1 MQAVIEMAKA
11 HLSNVAAKIN
21 DLEKQRTILQEEIE
35 KLTTY
40 FNDGV
45 ANVGAVTN
53 QPSDSK

>member
-21 DLEKQRTILQEEIE
+21 DLEKQKTILQEEIE
-35 KLTTY
+35 KLKSY

-45 ANVGAVTN
+45 ANVEAVTN
-53 QPSDSK
+53 QSTDSK